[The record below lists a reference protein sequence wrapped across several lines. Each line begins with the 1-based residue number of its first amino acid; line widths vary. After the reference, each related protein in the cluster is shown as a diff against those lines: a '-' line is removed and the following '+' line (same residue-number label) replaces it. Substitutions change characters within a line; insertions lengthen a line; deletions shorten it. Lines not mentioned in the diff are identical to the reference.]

1 MKLNEVLDKPYGYK
15 WDFQPSK
22 RGDARAS
29 FITDNKVDYVVEF
42 ISFDVLGEK
51 YEIAFYSKGRDPSQ
65 TYAGDINLINVTKSG
80 DQFRVFATVV
90 KVIEDFLSKKKP
102 KIILFNAKEE
112 SRRRLYMAFIKKYA
126 SKFGYKYKGK
136 DKIEGEIRFVLR
148 KK

>member
-51 YEIAFYSKGRDPSQ
+51 YEIAFYSKGRD
-65 TYAGDINLINVTKSG
+65 INVTKSG